1 MVVREGRLN
10 GFICSTHL
18 CALGGMRVH
27 GNLAADSLEAVHV
40 AITWAEACLPDLRRW
55 LGQAD
60 EPAAAAVG
68 DGRVAA
74 HRRRA
79 RRDTMLWTVRN
90 T

>member
-55 LGQAD
+55 LGQTD
-60 EPAAAAVG
+60 EPAAQVG

-74 HRRRA
+74 HRRDA
-79 RRDTMLWTVRN
+79 RRGMQLWTVRN